1 MNTIRITVD
10 NRKNARLLT
19 KMLKSMAFVKKIE
32 EDLPIPDNSAQ
43 FSLLNNLFNTIEPDS
58 MFRDIN
64 NPVEWQKNIRNE
76 WEAC

>member
-32 EDLPIPDNSAQ
+32 DDFPISDNSAQ
-43 FSLLNNLFNTIEPDS
+43 FALLNKLFNAIEPDS
-58 MFRDIN
+58 MFRDVD

-76 WEAC
+76 WEAR